1 MACIYNG
8 KEFVK
13 ILPCHLLSKNPKTNA
28 VRKYSFTFC
37 SPASQVP
44 SNCVGN

>member
-8 KEFVK
+8 KEFFK
-13 ILPCHLLSKNPKTNA
+13 TLLCHLLSKNPKAGA
-28 VRKYSFTFC
+28 VSTFTFC
-37 SPASQVP
+37 SPASKVP